1 MFKANLPHPFLN
13 SKNKKRNL
21 RNRRIP
27 SIMSKRTNS
36 AKSIENDELGGGT
49 DEMNPFSF
57 KEFIRNKNQSSSIME
72 CEEGKKSVLFQKK
85 VSAGAFVE
93 EEGCFSPQNFDI
105 DQQEPFF
112 SDPTPIPQSLDNELE
127 DWSGSYRPSAVEAAH
142 EFRLESSSFSALSS
156 RVTDEGEETEP
167 TWLDERYLQDDCQ
180 TRKSTES
187 YEEDLDISTEDAL
200 FQNKNSSWSLQK
212 LRQENAQLRKHVK
225 ELMRRSEA
233 DNHRI
238 RHVMDELHK
247 RRVQEEKEAQD
258 LETMV
263 HSVERN
269 LQQMTINRCCHFGL
283 ILQGQLEGFRCENER
298 LRAKETVA
306 LKTIK
311 QKSML
316 ASEYLNKAASNAENS
331 IKQLLNGADT
341 LYLVSQMLGSIDK
354 ISDFH
359 ADDH

>member
-269 LQQMTINRCCHFGL
+269 LQQMTINRCCHFGSYTPKML
-283 ILQGQLEGFRCENER
+283 VVTGTLAIAGRAAIMRGER
-298 LRAKETVA
+298 AESRR
-306 LKTIK
+306 
-311 QKSML
+311 KS
-316 ASEYLNKAASNAENS
+316 
-331 IKQLLNGADT
+331 G
-341 LYLVSQMLGSIDK
+341 
-354 ISDFH
+354 
-359 ADDH
+359 